1 MPPARD
7 PASFDELYTGIPPW
21 DVGRPQQEFVALAD
35 RGEIVSPV
43 LDVGCGTG
51 ENILEM
57 AARGYEAAGIDAAP
71 RAIGKAMDR
80 ARERGLDVKFLVTD
94 ALALATLG
102 RRFRTVID
110 SGLFHVFDDDE
121 RGIFAASV
129 ADVLEPGGR
138 YHLLCFSEHVP
149 GEWGPRR
156 VSQEEIRRTFDRGWR
171 IVEIVET
178 RFETNLPDGAVRAWR
193 ATIERLPAE
202 PATG

>member
-7 PASFDELYTGIPPW
+7 PASFDDLYTGIPLW
-21 DVGRPQQEFVALAD
+21 DVGRAQEEFVALAD
-35 RGEIVSPV
+35 RGQIVPPV

-57 AARGYEAAGIDAAP
+57 AERGFEAAGIDAAP
-71 RAIGKAMDR
+71 RAIGKAIDK
-80 ARERGLDVKFLVTD
+80 ARERGLDVRFLVAD

-110 SGLFHVFDDDE
+110 SGLFHVFDDEE
-121 RGIFAASV
+121 RAVFAASV

-156 VSQEEIRRTFDRGWR
+156 VTQDEIRRTFDRGWR
-171 IVEIVET
+171 IAEIVET
-178 RFETNLPDGAVRAWR
+178 RFETTLPDGAVRAWR
-193 ATIERLPAE
+193 ATIER
-202 PATG
+202 

>member
-7 PASFDELYTGIPPW
+7 PASFDDLYTGIPLW
-21 DVGRPQQEFVALAD
+21 DVGRAQEEFVALAD
-35 RGEIVSPV
+35 RGQIVPPV

-57 AARGYEAAGIDAAP
+57 AERGFEAAGIDAAP
-71 RAIGKAMDR
+71 RAIGKAIDK
-80 ARERGLDVKFLVTD
+80 ARERGLDVRFLVAD

-110 SGLFHVFDDDE
+110 SGLFHVFDDEE
-121 RGIFAASV
+121 RAVFAASV

-156 VSQEEIRRTFDRGWR
+156 VTQDEIRRTFDRGWR
-171 IVEIVET
+171 IAEIVET
-178 RFETNLPDGAVRAWR
+178 RFETTLPDGAVRAWR
-193 ATIERLPAE
+193 ATIERLAE
-202 PATG
+202 AEGRD

>member
-7 PASFDELYTGIPPW
+7 PASFDDLYTGIPLW
-21 DVGRPQQEFVALAD
+21 DVGRAQEEFVALAD
-35 RGEIVSPV
+35 RGQIVPPV

-57 AARGYEAAGIDAAP
+57 AERGFEAAGIDAAP
-71 RAIGKAMDR
+71 RAIGKAIDK
-80 ARERGLDVKFLVTD
+80 ARERGLDVRFLVAD

-110 SGLFHVFDDDE
+110 SGLFHVFDDEE
-121 RGIFAASV
+121 RAVFAASV

-156 VSQEEIRRTFDRGWR
+156 VTQDEIRRTFDRGWR
-171 IVEIVET
+171 IAEIVET
-178 RFETNLPDGAVRAWR
+178 RFETTLPDGAVRAWR
-193 ATIERLPAE
+193 ATIERLPEAE
-202 PATG
+202 GRD

>member
-1 MPPARD
+1 MSSARD

-21 DVGRPQQEFVALAD
+21 DVGRAQQEFVALAE
-35 RGEIVSPV
+35 RGEIVPPV

-71 RAIGKAMDR
+71 RAIGKAIDK

-94 ALALATLG
+94 ALALAALG

-129 ADVLEPGGR
+129 ADALEPGGR

-156 VSQEEIRRTFDRGWR
+156 VTQEEIRRTFDRGWR

-193 ATIERLPAE
+193 ATIERLPD
-202 PATG
+202 GS

>member
-7 PASFDELYTGIPPW
+7 PASFDDLYTGIPLW
-21 DVGRPQQEFVALAD
+21 DVGRAQEEFVALAD
-35 RGEIVSPV
+35 RSQIVPPV

-57 AARGYEAAGIDAAP
+57 AERGFEAAGIDAAP
-71 RAIGKAMDR
+71 RAIGKAIDK
-80 ARERGLDVKFLVTD
+80 ARERGLDVRFLVAD

-110 SGLFHVFDDDE
+110 SGLFHVFDDEE
-121 RGIFAASV
+121 RAVFAASV

-156 VSQEEIRRTFDRGWR
+156 VTQDEIRRTFDRGWR
-171 IVEIVET
+171 IAEIVET
-178 RFETNLPDGAVRAWR
+178 RFETTLPDGAVRAWR
-193 ATIERLPAE
+193 ATIERLPEAE
-202 PATG
+202 GRD

>member
-21 DVGRPQQEFVALAD
+21 DVGRAQHEFVALAD
-35 RGEIVSPV
+35 RGEIVPPV
-43 LDVGCGTG
+43 LDIGCGTG

-71 RAIGKAMDR
+71 RAIGKAIDK

-110 SGLFHVFDDDE
+110 SGLFHVFEDDE

-156 VSQEEIRRTFDRGWR
+156 VTQEEIRRTFDRGWR
-171 IVEIVET
+171 IVEIVQT

-202 PATG
+202 PAPG

>member
-7 PASFDELYTGIPPW
+7 PASFDDLYTGIPLW
-21 DVGRPQQEFVALAD
+21 DVGRAQEEFVALAD
-35 RGEIVSPV
+35 RGQIVPPV

-57 AARGYEAAGIDAAP
+57 AERGFEAAGIDAAP
-71 RAIGKAMDR
+71 RAIGKAIDK
-80 ARERGLDVKFLVTD
+80 ARERGLDVRFLVAD

-110 SGLFHVFDDDE
+110 SGLFHVFDDEE
-121 RGIFAASV
+121 RAVFAASV
-129 ADVLEPGGR
+129 ADVLEPEGR

-156 VSQEEIRRTFDRGWR
+156 VTQDEIRRTFDRGWR
-171 IVEIVET
+171 IAEIVET
-178 RFETNLPDGAVRAWR
+178 RFETTLPDGAVRAWR
-193 ATIERLPAE
+193 ATIERLAE
-202 PATG
+202 AEGRD

>member
-1 MPPARD
+1 MSPARD

-21 DVGRPQQEFVALAD
+21 DVGRAQREFVELAD
-35 RGEIVSPV
+35 RGQIVPPV

-71 RAIGKAMDR
+71 RAIGKAIDK
-80 ARERGLDVKFLVTD
+80 ARERGLSVKFLVTD

-121 RGIFAASV
+121 RAIFAASV

-156 VSQEEIRRTFDRGWR
+156 VTQGEIRRTFAAGWR
-171 IVEIVET
+171 IEEIVET
-178 RFETNLPDGAVRAWR
+178 RFETNLPEGSVRAWR
-193 ATIERLPAE
+193 ATIERLPDG
-202 PATG
+202 TKG

>member
-1 MPPARD
+1 MSPARD

-21 DVGRPQQEFVALAD
+21 DVGRAQREFVELAD
-35 RGEIVSPV
+35 RGEIVPPV

-71 RAIGKAMDR
+71 RAIGKAIDK
-80 ARERGLDVKFLVTD
+80 ARERGLSVKFLVTD

-121 RGIFAASV
+121 RAIFAASV

-156 VSQEEIRRTFDRGWR
+156 VTQEEIRRTFAAGWR
-171 IVEIVET
+171 VVEIVET
-178 RFETNLPDGAVRAWR
+178 RFETNLPEGWVRAWR
-193 ATIERLPAE
+193 ATIERLPDG
-202 PATG
+202 TKG

>member
-7 PASFDELYTGIPPW
+7 PASFDDLYTGIPLW
-21 DVGRPQQEFVALAD
+21 DVGRAQEEFVALAD
-35 RGEIVSPV
+35 RGQIVPPV

-57 AARGYEAAGIDAAP
+57 AERGFEAAGIDAAP
-71 RAIGKAMDR
+71 RAIGKAIDK
-80 ARERGLDVKFLVTD
+80 ARERGLDVRFLVAD

-110 SGLFHVFDDDE
+110 SGLFHVFDDEE
-121 RGIFAASV
+121 RAVFAASV

-156 VSQEEIRRTFDRGWR
+156 VTQDEIRRTFDRGWR
-171 IVEIVET
+171 IAEIVET
-178 RFETNLPDGAVRAWR
+178 RFETTLPDGAVRAWR
-193 ATIERLPAE
+193 ATIERLPE
-202 PATG
+202 TEGRD